1 MTKSLNFALGI
12 NFDLLKTNLAAMYE
26 KNEEGSKILL
36 LPTTV
41 NSPTSV
47 TLEEMITD
55 FKKAFGMSD
64 DDSKKISDSLN
75 GVKKEDKA
83 FNIDQITFQLQAA
96 FFYKNSP
103 AKKENTPDTPKKE
116 SETASTESATATTP
130 AETENEFTEYAF
142 AVSVNMA
149 DALPDFGFIK
159 LNSLFVAIWNTER
172 NSVLRQIGA
181 GQIDNMLKLLDA

>member
-1 MTKSLNFALGI
+1 MTKNLNFALGI

-47 TLEEMITD
+47 TLEEMIKE
-55 FKKAFGMSD
+55 FNKAFGMSD
-64 DDSKKISDSLN
+64 DDAKKISDSLN

-83 FNIDQITFQLQAA
+83 FDIKQITVQLQAA

-149 DALPDFGFIK
+149 DALPDLGFIK

-172 NSVLRQIGA
+172 NSVLSQIGA